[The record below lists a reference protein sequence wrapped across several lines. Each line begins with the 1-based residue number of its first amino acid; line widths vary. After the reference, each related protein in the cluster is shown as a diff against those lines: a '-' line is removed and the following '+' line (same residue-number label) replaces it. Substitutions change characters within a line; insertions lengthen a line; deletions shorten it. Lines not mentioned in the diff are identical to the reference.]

1 MQKII
6 IKNFGPVKNA
16 EIEITPLLVLI
27 GEQATGKSTIAK
39 LIYFFKSLSDDFLR
53 RVFILQDFNIKNDI
67 SYQKILIDIIQKKFF
82 EFFGSTSR
90 MNDFTII
97 YHYNEER
104 NITLSLDSDK
114 DLVISFN
121 EDFFE
126 KQLLIELNQNNRA
139 IVDFRQELEKE
150 GFSTNNNIFEALQKT
165 VINAYTRIIN
175 TIFCNTHNDSLYIVA
190 GRNATVGYSN
200 FYEGMLAA
208 NLQKKL
214 GEFRESK
221 SQFVDETLMLEFL
234 QHVSDMR
241 KLLNKSGDFEGVIKD
256 APKDKRCILTLA
268 NSLIQKVIRG
278 NYSSGIDEKI
288 IIDEGEQAVFLR
300 NASSGQQE
308 AIRILQDAFIAINSD
323 NNVFRIIEEPE
334 AHIFPEAQM
343 YMLELLAML
352 LNNKEENQMII
363 TTHSPYVLSVINNLM
378 YAYKVGQDN
387 PEKAG
392 EIVNKHSW
400 LAKEKV
406 NAYMLTAANGAERI
420 IDDELGMIK
429 AERIDEVSRTLNED
443 YDKLLDIEYE
453 KE

>member
-6 IKNFGPVKNA
+6 IENFGPVKNA

-39 LIYFFKSLSDDFLR
+39 LIYFFKTLSDEFLTRSFARQDDENTNTDLLYKRLFFSIIRRKFLDFFGSPTRMSDFKIHYQYNKEKYITISKTNIRMSVKFSDDFFGKEQLT
-53 RVFILQDFNIKNDI
+53 
-67 SYQKILIDIIQKKFF
+67 
-82 EFFGSTSR
+82 EFS
-90 MNDFTII
+90 
-97 YHYNEER
+97 
-104 NITLSLDSDK
+104 K
-114 DLVISFN
+114 A
-121 EDFFE
+121 
-126 KQLLIELNQNNRA
+126 QRA
-139 IVDFRQELEKE
+139 LFDFRKDMENE
-150 GFSTNNNIFEALQKT
+150 GFSINNFVFETLQK
-165 VINAYTRIIN
+165 NAFDVCTRIIN
-175 TIFCNTHNDSLYIVA
+175 NMFCNTHNDSLYVVA

-208 NLQKKL
+208 NLQNKMEGSIKL
-214 GEFRESK
+214 K
-221 SQFVDETLMLEFL
+221 SQTIDETLMLEFL

-241 KLLNKSGDFEGVIKD
+241 KLLNKSGNFEGIIKD
-256 APKDKRCILTLA
+256 SPKEKKDILTLA
-268 NSLIQKVIRG
+268 NSLILKVIRG

-288 IIDEGEQAVFLR
+288 IIEKGKQTVFLR

-308 AIRILQDAFIAINSD
+308 SIRILQDAFIAINSD

-363 TTHSPYVLSVINNLM
+363 TTHSPYVLTVINNLM
-378 YAYKVGQDN
+378 YAYKVGQKN

-400 LAKEKV
+400 LAPEKV

>member
-39 LIYFFKSLSDDFLR
+39 LIYFFKSLYIDMVKHYMEYTGSKIDFSKDL
-53 RVFILQDFNIKNDI
+53 I
-67 SYQKILIDIIQKKFF
+67 SVTREKFF
-82 EFFGSTSR
+82 DYFGSTSFSH
-90 MNDFTII
+90 NFTIKYYYKKNRI
-97 YHYNEER
+97 IR
-104 NITLSLDSDK
+104 LSLTNDRNLDVQLSTSFFSGFDRK
-114 DLVISFN
+114 GLNDIFLLRQMNMKSANQTLDDLLSRRLELSFIRRLTASIQDLFDYN
-121 EDFFE
+121 Y
-126 KQLLIELNQNNRA
+126 
-139 IVDFRQELEKE
+139 
-150 GFSTNNNIFEALQKT
+150 TNL
-165 VINAYTRIIN
+165 
-175 TIFCNTHNDSLYIVA
+175 LYIVA
-190 GRNATVGYSN
+190 GRNATIGYSS
-200 FYEGMLAA
+200 YYDSLLTL
-208 NLQKKL
+208 NLQKQKENL
-214 GEFRESK
+214 GSNAKE
-221 SQFVDETLMLEFL
+221 QTIDETLMLDFL
-234 QHVSDMR
+234 QRVSVMR
-241 KLLNKSGDFEGVIKD
+241 QFMNKFGDFEGIIKT
-256 APKDKRCILTLA
+256 AYADKKEVLNTA
-268 NSLIQKVIRG
+268 YSFVQKVIKG
-278 NYSSGIDEKI
+278 TYLSGKDEKI
-288 IIDEGEQAVFLR
+288 KLDNGKFVYLK

-308 AIRILQDAFIAINSD
+308 SMRILQDAFIEIYSD
-323 NNVFRIIEEPE
+323 NNIFRIIEEPE

-378 YAYKVGQDN
+378 YAHKVGKDN

-392 EIVNKHSW
+392 EIVNKQSW
-400 LAKEKV
+400 LAPERV
-406 NAYMLTAANGAERI
+406 NAYMLTSEKGSERI